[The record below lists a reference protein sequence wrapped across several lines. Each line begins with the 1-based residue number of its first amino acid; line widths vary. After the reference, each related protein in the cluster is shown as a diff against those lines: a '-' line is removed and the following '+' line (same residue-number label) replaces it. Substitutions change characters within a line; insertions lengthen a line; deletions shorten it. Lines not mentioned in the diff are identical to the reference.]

1 MHGAWVITLHQQIF
15 NFAEERVVMANEPIS
30 VNLEA
35 RTIPECQDI
44 PDDLKFMGR
53 ALQHQVDVFEAARDY
68 DIVLD
73 LAPTGTGKTK
83 AGLSALLHHPDRHAI
98 YIAPTNALIEQQ
110 SKAAEE
116 FIQSSQGKLKHVVK
130 AVSAKEVRR
139 WSNDRVGSRPGEKL
153 YNVLRNPAT
162 IFPEVGTNRPLLLVT
177 NPDIFYYA
185 TFFSYNPKDQVN
197 IATSFYKEFS
207 TIIFDEFH
215 LYDAKQLVS
224 LLFYLT
230 FSHVF
235 GFFQAG
241 RSVILLTATPEPACE
256 AALGILAKRGVR
268 IEKINGEAGSHQIP
282 SQTLVQLEI
291 RPQIERDELLKVLA
305 DEAAR
310 RFSDYPDQNGAIIL
324 DSKDHINRL
333 ADLLKARGLDQKFG
347 RIHGSTPKHE
357 REWAAQQR
365 IILATSTVDVGFNFE
380 RDPSPF
386 RQNLDWLFFSARDRA
401 AFWQRIG
408 RVGRVLGKSQTDI
421 PSAAIA
427 YLTEQAWEEGLADLD
442 TQGGR
447 IVLQEKL
454 AELKCLERPF
464 LKAYWQS
471 EALLETAR
479 PLLMLENLMEKLP
492 EAQYIPQ
499 LFETI
504 QQVLGGKRDWRYY
517 QRRMQTLQGSK
528 DLANSSPKDLAGDPL
543 KWIKPQFRWA
553 IVAAFLKRE
562 SPEDW
567 ESLKNNQ
574 RTLKEFEELFRK
586 EPDLAEALINFAKI
600 LNASYAPLFQFR
612 SSLFESLHIRDPR
625 GFLLDQ
631 SEETELDPIHLLRNY
646 EFCSSGDAIEIV
658 GRAQSTYELTFH
670 LRHDGDKQ
678 SFKQT
683 RLNVLTAFQN
693 CRIRRTLGGA
703 LAPTP
708 LLKEMEKDWL
718 AGVVVATIA
727 NQGIIIRL
735 RKQGIASYP
744 ITIECDDGKKDYTI
758 FPGFAGIITAAMNGI
773 KIRLMDEEEFW
784 IAG

>member
-1 MHGAWVITLHQQIF
+1 MTY
-15 NFAEERVVMANEPIS
+15 EPIS
-30 VNLEA
+30 INLEA
-35 RTIPECQDI
+35 KTIPECQNI
-44 PDDLKFMGR
+44 PDELEFMGR
-53 ALQHQVDVFEAARDY
+53 ALQHQVDVFEAACNH

-83 AGLSALLHHPDRHAI
+83 AGLSVLLHQPERHAI

-110 SKAAEE
+110 SKAAVD
-116 FIQSSQGKLKHVVK
+116 FIQSSQGKLNHVVK
-130 AVSAKEVRR
+130 AVSAKEVRQ
-139 WSNDRVGSRPGEKL
+139 WSNDRVGFRPGEKL
-153 YNVLRNPAT
+153 YNLLRNPAT
-162 IFPEVGTNRPLLLVT
+162 IFPEVGPNRPLLMVT

-197 IATSFYKEFS
+197 IATSFYTQFP
-207 TIIFDEFH
+207 TLIFDEFH

-230 FSHVF
+230 FSHIF

-241 RSVILLTATPEPACE
+241 RKVVLLTATPEPACE
-256 AALGILAKRGVR
+256 AALGILADRGVR
-268 IEKINGEAGSHQIP
+268 IKQINGEAGCYQIP
-282 SQTLVQLEI
+282 SQTSVQLEI
-291 RPQIERDELLKVLA
+291 RPQIERDELLKELA

-333 ADLLKARGLDQKFG
+333 TDLLKAKGLDKKFG
-347 RIHGSTPKHE
+347 RIHGSTPKQE

-380 RDPSPF
+380 RDPSPSK
-386 RQNLDWLFFSARDRA
+386 QNLDWLIFSARDRA

-408 RVGRVLGKSQTDI
+408 RVGRVLGKRQTDI
-421 PSAAIA
+421 PSEAIA
-427 YLTEQAWEEGLADLD
+427 YLPEAAWEEGLVELD
-442 TQGGR
+442 SQSGR
-447 IVLQEKL
+447 NALQDCL
-454 AELKCLERPF
+454 ARMKCIERPF

-471 EALLETAR
+471 EALLETAC
-479 PLLMLENLMEKLP
+479 PLLMLEGLMDKLP
-492 EAQYIPQ
+492 EAYLIPQ
-499 LFETI
+499 LFYAI
-504 QQVLGGKRDWRYY
+504 QEVLGGKRDWKYY
-517 QRRMQTLQGSK
+517 QGRMQALEAARFITNAK
-528 DLANSSPKDLAGDPL
+528 PKDLEGDPL
-543 KWIKPQFRWA
+543 KWVKSNKYP
-553 IVAAFLKRE
+553 IVASFLKHE

-567 ESLKNNQ
+567 ELLKTKQ
-574 RTLKEFEELFRK
+574 RPLKDFEKLFR
-586 EPDLAEALINFAKI
+586 ERSDVADHLIQFAKVF
-600 LNASYAPLFQFR
+600 NASYSPLFQFR
-612 SSLFESLHIRDPR
+612 ASLFESVHIRDPN
-625 GFLLDQ
+625 GLLLDQ
-631 SEETELDPIHLLRNY
+631 SEETDLDPIHLLRNY
-646 EFCSSGDAIEIV
+646 EFISRDDVIEV
-658 GRAQSTYELTFH
+658 TTRAQATYELTFH

-718 AGVVVATIA
+718 AGVVVSTIT

-744 ITIECDDGKKDYTI
+744 ITIECDDGKQEYTI
-758 FPGFAGIITAAMNGI
+758 FPGFSGIITAAMNGI

>member
-1 MHGAWVITLHQQIF
+1 V
-15 NFAEERVVMANEPIS
+15 EEEVVMVHEPIS
-30 VNLEA
+30 IDLEA
-35 RTIPECQDI
+35 RTIPECQNI
-44 PDDLKFMGR
+44 PDALKFMGR
-53 ALQHQVDVFEAARDY
+53 ALQHQVDVFEAAREY

-83 AGLSALLHHPDRHAI
+83 AGLSVLLHQSDRHAI

-110 SKAAEE
+110 AKAAEE
-116 FIQSSQGKLKHVVK
+116 FIQSSQGQLNHVVK
-130 AVSAKEVRR
+130 AVSAKEVRK
-139 WSNDRVGSRPGEKL
+139 WSNDRVGSRPGEKI
-153 YNVLRNPAT
+153 YNLLRDPAT
-162 IFPEVGTNRPLLLVT
+162 IFPEVGPSRPLLLVT

-185 TFFSYNPKDQVN
+185 TFFSYNKKDQVN
-197 IATSFYKEFS
+197 IASSFYTQFS

-230 FSHVF
+230 YLHIF

-241 RSVILLTATPEPACE
+241 RRVILLTATPEPACE
-256 AALGILAKRGVR
+256 AALGILAERGVR
-268 IEKINGEAGSHQIP
+268 IKQINGESGSHQIP
-282 SQTLVQLEI
+282 SQTAVQLEI
-291 RPQIERDELLKVLA
+291 RPQPDRDEFLKDLA
-305 DEAAR
+305 NQAAS
-310 RFSDYPDQNGAIIL
+310 RFVDYPDQNGAIIL

-347 RIHGSTPKHE
+347 RIHGSTPQSE
-357 REWAAQQR
+357 RAWAAQRR

-380 RDPSPF
+380 RDPSPS
-386 RQNLDWLFFSARDRA
+386 RQNLDWLIFSCRDRA

-421 PSAAIA
+421 PSNAIA
-427 YLTEQAWEEGLADLD
+427 YLTDKAWDEGLAELEVL
-442 TQGGR
+442 GGR
-447 IVLQEKL
+447 TALQGKL
-454 AELKCLERPF
+454 AELKSLERPF

-479 PLLMLENLMEKLP
+479 PLLMLENLMENLP
-492 EAQYIPQ
+492 EAQYIPR

-504 QQVLGGKRDWRYY
+504 QQVLGGKRDWKYY
-517 QRRMQTLQGSK
+517 QGRMKTLQAAK
-528 DLANSSPKDLAGDPL
+528 DIANSAPKDLEGDPL

-553 IVAAFLKRE
+553 IVAAFLKSE
-562 SPEDW
+562 EPEDW
-567 ESLKNNQ
+567 EALKSKQRSLKD
-574 RTLKEFEELFRK
+574 FEKLFRDHSDHADK
-586 EPDLAEALINFAKI
+586 LVNFSKI

-612 SSLFESLHIRDPR
+612 SSLFNSLYIRDPR

-631 SEETELDPIHLLRNY
+631 AEETELDPIHLLRNY
-646 EFCSSGDAIEIV
+646 EFCSSSDEGIEIM
-658 GRAQSTYELTFH
+658 GRAQSTYDLSFH
-670 LRHDGDKQ
+670 LRHYGDVE
-678 SFKQT
+678 SFKKT
-683 RLNVLTAFQN
+683 RLNVLTAFQD
-693 CRIRRTLGGA
+693 CRIRRTLGGT

-708 LLKEMEKDWL
+708 LLKEMQKDWL
-718 AGVVVATIA
+718 AGVVVATMA

-744 ITIECDDGKKDYTI
+744 IAIECDDGKKEYTI
-758 FPGFAGIITAAMNGI
+758 FPGFSGIITAAMNGI

>member
-1 MHGAWVITLHQQIF
+1 MVY
-15 NFAEERVVMANEPIS
+15 ESIS
-30 VNLEA
+30 INLEA
-35 RTIPECQDI
+35 KTIAECQNI
-44 PDDLKFMGR
+44 PDDLRFMGR
-53 ALQHQVDVFEAARDY
+53 ALQHQVDVFLAACDH

-73 LAPTGTGKTK
+73 LAPTGTGKTQ
-83 AGLSALLHHPDRHAI
+83 AGLSTLLHQPDRNAI

-110 SKAAEE
+110 SKAAED
-116 FIQSSQGKLKHVVK
+116 FIQSSQGKLNHVVK
-130 AVSAKEVRR
+130 AVSAKEVRN
-139 WSNDRVGSRPGEKL
+139 WSNDRVGFRSGEKL
-153 YNVLRNPAT
+153 QNLIRNPAT
-162 IFPEVGTNRPLLLVT
+162 VFPEVGANRPLLLVT

-185 TFFSYNPKDQVN
+185 TFFSYNKLDQIN
-197 IATSFYKEFS
+197 IATSFYTQFS

-230 FSHVF
+230 YLHIF

-241 RSVILLTATPEPACE
+241 RKVILLTATPEPACE
-256 AALGILAKRGVR
+256 AALGILAERGVR
-268 IEKINGEAGSHQIP
+268 IRQINGEVGSHQIP
-282 SQTLVQLEI
+282 SQTSVQLEI
-291 RPQIERDELLKVLA
+291 RPQSERDELLQVLA

-333 ADLLKARGLDQKFG
+333 ADLLKARGLDKQFG
-347 RIHGSTPKHE
+347 RIHGSTPQPE

-380 RDPSPF
+380 RDPSPS
-386 RQNLDWLFFSARDRA
+386 RQNLDWLIFSARDRA

-408 RVGRVLGKSQTDI
+408 RVGRVLGKPQTNI
-421 PSAAIA
+421 PSRAIA
-427 YLTEQAWEEGLADLD
+427 YLTEKAWEEGLAELN

-447 IVLQEKL
+447 NALQEKL
-454 AELKCLERPF
+454 AELNSLERPF

-471 EALLETAR
+471 EALLEIAR
-479 PLLMLENLMEKLP
+479 PLLMLENLMERLP

-504 QQVLGGKRDWRYY
+504 QQVLGGKRDWKYY
-517 QRRMQTLQGSK
+517 QTRIRTLQAAK
-528 DLANSSPKDLAGDPL
+528 DIANSSPKNLAGDPL

-567 ESLKNNQ
+567 EALKNKK
-574 RTLKEFEELFRK
+574 RTLRDFEELFK
-586 EPDLAEALINFAKI
+586 EKAELAEALINFSKI

-646 EFCSSGDAIEIV
+646 EFCSNGDAIEIM

-718 AGVVVATIA
+718 AGVVVATIE

-735 RKQGIASYP
+735 RKQGISSYP

-758 FPGFAGIITAAMNGI
+758 FPGFSGIITAAMNGI

-784 IAG
+784 IA